1 MDEGFPLQKANSKD
15 RKWNITRELMINV
28 VFHNIDSGMG
38 VSLYADDGIMW
49 TRGRNLEFITGK
61 VQEASHEWVFTFSV
75 DKTKAMFLT
84 RKRTGKVI
92 KLKSYKPYYLV

>member
-49 TRGRNLEFITGK
+49 RRGRNLEFITGK
-61 VQEASHEWVFTFSV
+61 VQEAIF
-75 DKTKAMFLT
+75 
-84 RKRTGKVI
+84 KVTSGSLHFQWI
-92 KLKSYKPYYLV
+92 RPR